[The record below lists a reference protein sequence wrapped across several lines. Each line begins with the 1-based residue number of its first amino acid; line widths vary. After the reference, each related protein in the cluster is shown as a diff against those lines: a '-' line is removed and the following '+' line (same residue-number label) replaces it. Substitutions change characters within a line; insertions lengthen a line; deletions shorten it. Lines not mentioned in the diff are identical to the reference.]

1 MSGSLSLRVTTPMA
15 IVLDETGIASL
26 RAEDASG
33 DFGILPGHADFL
45 TAIDAGVLRW
55 RRAGGDWRF
64 CALRGG
70 IFRVT
75 GGARVEI
82 ACREAVPGDDLAE
95 LQARV
100 AEAHAAQLDA
110 ARQTRSE
117 GTKLHARAIR
127 HLMRQLMGDQ
137 RGYAL
142 LAELDG
148 GEG

>member
-1 MSGSLSLRVTTPMA
+1 MSGALSLKVTTPLE
-15 IVLDETGIASL
+15 IVLSERGIASL

-45 TAIDAGVLRW
+45 TAIDAGVMRW
-55 RRAGGDWRF
+55 RGTEGAWRF
-64 CALRGG
+64 CALRGA
-70 IFRVT
+70 IFRVS
-75 GGARVEI
+75 GGAAVEV
-82 ACREAVPGDDLAE
+82 ACREAILGEDLAA
-95 LQARV
+95 LQAKV
-100 AEAHAAQLDA
+100 AEAHAAEIDA
-110 ARQTRSE
+110 ARHERSE
-117 GTKLHARAIR
+117 GTKLQARAIR

>member
-1 MSGSLSLRVTTPMA
+1 MSGALALRVTTPLA
-15 IVLDETGIASL
+15 IVLEATGVTSL

-55 RRAGGDWRF
+55 RAGVSPWRY
-64 CALRGG
+64 CALRGA

-75 GGARVEI
+75 GGARVEV
-82 ACREAVPGDDLAE
+82 ACREAILGEDLAA

-100 AEAHAAQLDA
+100 AEVHALEVDA
-110 ARQTRSE
+110 ARHERSQ
-117 GTKLHARAIR
+117 GARLQARAIR

-137 RGYAL
+137 SAHAL
-142 LAELDG
+142 MAELDG
-148 GEG
+148 GEA